1 MFLIKLNHNLF
12 KFVFFIYVIIIF
24 SFFISPLFYKSNF
37 EIEQNIKIQEN
48 ALLLNQNGEYTK
60 NTR

>member
-60 NTR
+60 NIR